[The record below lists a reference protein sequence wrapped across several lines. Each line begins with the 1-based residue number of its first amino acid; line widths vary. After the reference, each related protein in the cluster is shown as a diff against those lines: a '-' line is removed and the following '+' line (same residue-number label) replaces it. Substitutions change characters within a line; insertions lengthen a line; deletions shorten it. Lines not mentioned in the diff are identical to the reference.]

1 MTDAILFVTCKD
13 VPSLQDLTAW
23 VKRGGEITG
32 KKCEDGRSSAAARGT
47 LIRGP
52 WKVDIIRIS
61 LKKNLKASEM
71 NTLNTIIW
79 LPEILMIHCICY
91 TLDSNDNFLR
101 RQRYFEVLNV
111 RILFESQTYQRH
123 QDSGSSFTWNYSLL
137 GVEENTRYKLDH
149 LILVEAWR
157 LQYKSSMAKIRN
169 ANDLNGCDYKQISTY
184 RIRSRA
190 WDSCSSTGSSSK
202 KN

>member
-1 MTDAILFVTCKD
+1 M
-13 VPSLQDLTAW
+13 S
-23 VKRGGEITG
+23 
-32 KKCEDGRSSAAARGT
+32 
-47 LIRGP
+47 
-52 WKVDIIRIS
+52 
-61 LKKNLKASEM
+61 
-71 NTLNTIIW
+71 TLNTIIW

-111 RILFESQTYQRH
+111 RIFESQTYQRR

-137 GVEENTRYKLDH
+137 GVEKNTKYKLDH

-157 LQYKSSMAKIRN
+157 LQYTSSMAKIRN

-202 KN
+202 KKLESRQFLLYFLRRLRSIFTVTYGLNSCHQTGMLYRDID